1 MAHLVF
7 LHGGLHGSW
16 CWKYVL
22 EELQGT
28 NSIGKILTL
37 DMPGCGTKRSRP
49 TSDETLTSIA
59 SELNQDI
66 KDAGLKDVIL
76 IGHSIAGV
84 LLPMMAAEDPSLFSK
99 LIYLATNLPLEGESI
114 NQTMGT
120 TVHGEDQN
128 RVGFPL
134 NPLTTS
140 QEDLAMAMFGPDL
153 SPEQLGWLMSEV
165 AQDKTPPVLG
175 DEPVSR
181 KGYDGKIPATYVLT
195 LRDPILPPGWQR
207 RFAERALCEKVV
219 EIDTPHEPFVSH
231 PRLLAETLSGIIMD
245 QSG

>member
-16 CWKYVL
+16 CWKYVV
-22 EELQGT
+22 EELHGSD
-28 NSIGKILTL
+28 SIGKILTL

-49 TSDETLTSIA
+49 TSNETLTS
-59 SELNQDI
+59 
-66 KDAGLKDVIL
+66 KDVVL

-84 LLPMMAAEDPSLFSK
+84 LLPIMAAEEPSLFSK

-120 TVHGEDQN
+120 TVHGEDPD

-140 QEDLAMAMFGPDL
+140 KEDLAMAMFGPDL

-175 DEPVSR
+175 AEPVSR

-231 PRLLAETLSGIIMD
+231 PRLLAETLSGIIMGH
-245 QSG
+245 ST